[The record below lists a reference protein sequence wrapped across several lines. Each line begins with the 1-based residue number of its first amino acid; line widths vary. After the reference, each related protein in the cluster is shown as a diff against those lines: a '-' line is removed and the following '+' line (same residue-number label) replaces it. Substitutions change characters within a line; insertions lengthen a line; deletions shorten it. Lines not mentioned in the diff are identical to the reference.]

1 MLLIISSYLL
11 FFFSSNILSLS
22 SSCDLDR
29 ASALFALLIAI
40 YNCLDTFLSTEI
52 SSLSNVFFLKEFIFI
67 THTAFQDSLIGI
79 AI

>member
-40 YNCLDTFLSTEI
+40 SNCLDTFLSTEI
-52 SSLSNVFFLKEFIFI
+52 SSLSNAFFLKEFIFI
-67 THTAFQDSLIGI
+67 TPTAFPDSLMGI